1 MKDGKIVAVD
11 ARDMPQ
17 SLRFTEGVH
26 TSSIVWHLLFLL
38 VYYVELMFINSLSY
52 RTFITIINFF
62 TS

>member
-17 SLRFTEGVH
+17 SVRFTEGVH

-38 VYYVELMFINSLSY
+38 VLN
-52 RTFITIINFF
+52 N
-62 TS
+62 